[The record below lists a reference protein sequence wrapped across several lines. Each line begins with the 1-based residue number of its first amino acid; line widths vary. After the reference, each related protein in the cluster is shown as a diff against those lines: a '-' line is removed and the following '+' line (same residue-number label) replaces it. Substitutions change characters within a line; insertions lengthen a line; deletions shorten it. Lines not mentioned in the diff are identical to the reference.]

1 MATIDAGTGR
11 SGTVPVGVGPPPVT
25 PTVDVSAELMLR
37 VQRGDA
43 VAFEELLLLWQDR
56 LVTLFW
62 HHTGDHALAE
72 DLAQESFMR
81 VYRARSGYKPTAR
94 FSTWLYT
101 IATNALKDAKQ
112 KAHRRREHAMGPVG
126 SQSTSAIGID
136 ALAVDASGRLPTRQ
150 VDRDELRGMVQ
161 QALGTLG
168 ENQRMAV
175 LLSKFEQCSHEEIA
189 EAMGVSV
196 PAVKSLLFRARE
208 NLRQQ
213 LERYVDGGR

>member
-1 MATIDAGTGR
+1 
-11 SGTVPVGVGPPPVT
+11 
-25 PTVDVSAELMLR
+25 MLQ

-43 VAFEELLLLWQDR
+43 VAFEALLLAWQDR

-72 DLAQESFMR
+72 DLAQEVFLR
-81 VYRARSGYKPTAR
+81 VYRARGGYRPTAR

-112 KAHRRREHAMGPVG
+112 KAHRRREFGLSPVG
-126 SQSTSAIGID
+126 SRSTSAMGLD
-136 ALAVDASGRLPTRQ
+136 ALAVDASGRMPARQ
-150 VDRDELRGMVQ
+150 FDRDELRGMVQ
-161 QALGTLG
+161 RALGTLG

-175 LLSKFEQCSHEEIA
+175 LLSKFEHCSHEEIA
-189 EAMGVSV
+189 EALGISV

-208 NLRQQ
+208 NLRRE
-213 LERYVDGGR
+213 LEGYVDGSR